1 MLTVN
6 LVEKNLLQFMR
17 VERFTDLSIKRVLA
31 HLGDMDQ
38 DAKVGFTLKGFN
50 MGRNDPSMVE
60 LRLGYEASTVAE
72 VFETLDNFVNVTD
85 TMYANGF
92 TSQITEETTLSLGL
106 DFPLNLMTFAILME
120 EGIDAAFDYNKQTV
134 RS

>member
-6 LVEKNLLQFMR
+6 LVEKNLLQFVR
-17 VERFTDLSIKRVLA
+17 IERFTDLSIKRVLT

-38 DAKVGFTLKGFN
+38 YAKVGFTLKGFN

-60 LRLGYEASTVAE
+60 LRLSHEASTVAD
-72 VFETLDNFVNVTD
+72 VFETLDNFVRFTD

-120 EGIDAAFDYNKQTV
+120 EGIEAAFDYNKQTV